1 MQPKRPRINPLI
13 LALALA
19 AVLMV
24 WSVMGSGSGST
35 SGSTMSYSTVV
46 HYFEHNQVTAFT
58 LDRNTSVITL
68 NLKEGDLPLPD
79 VSSAQS
85 TVQSTGGLLSGMFSS
100 SSESTGAVQEDD
112 GTVTVRYKLP
122 YAYVFIENVE
132 LGYSLPKELISK
144 INVQRLRL
152 YVSASN
158 LFSIDNVG
166 EYEIDPEI
174 EARAAVVYP
183 QQRTIMVGFNVT
195 F

>member
-1 MQPKRPRINPLI
+1 MQ
-13 LALALA
+13 A
-19 AVLMV
+19 
-24 WSVMGSGSGST
+24 
-35 SGSTMSYSTVV
+35 
-46 HYFEHNQVTAFT
+46 ET
-58 LDRNTSVITL
+58 LRH
-68 NLKEGDLPLPD
+68 
-79 VSSAQS
+79 
-85 TVQSTGGLLSGMFSS
+85 LSWK
-100 SSESTGAVQEDD
+100 TD
-112 GTVTVRYKLP
+112 GTVPTHTIRTANGFRAIRKGTSVNNGKNSDFWLHDVRFLRLK
-122 YAYVFIENVE
+122 NVE